1 MKVHVVTK
9 TVRRPDSSDK
19 NGPVLEGV
27 YSSKKK
33 ALSAVDERLNESIDA
48 LQKYG
53 YSRRDTVVLGIGTWG
68 YDLVDKNGGL
78 CIRYVIE
85 TMEVV

>member
-9 TVRRPDSSDK
+9 TTFIPNGNGK
-19 NGPVLEGV
+19 NITAVFGA

-33 ALSAVDERLNESIDA
+33 AVAAVDERLNESVDV

-53 YSRRDTVVLGIGTWG
+53 YSRRDTVVLGISTWG
-68 YDLVDKNGGL
+68 YDLVDQNGGL
-78 CIRYVIE
+78 RSRYVIE
-85 TMEVV
+85 TMEVE